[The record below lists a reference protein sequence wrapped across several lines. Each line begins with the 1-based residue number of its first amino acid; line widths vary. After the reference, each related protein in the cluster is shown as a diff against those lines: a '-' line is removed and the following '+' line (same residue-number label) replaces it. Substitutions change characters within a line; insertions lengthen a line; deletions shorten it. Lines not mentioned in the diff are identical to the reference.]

1 LTLLIVSPFAIGMN
15 NPARIYCE
23 ALNYTYI
30 IEDNKDICIL
40 PDKKVDAWE
49 FLQGKTGTEYS
60 YCKVKGLDI
69 KTVKNP
75 DICMEFLLEEC
86 AVCILSNGTEIEVT
100 KLMNLSFEE
109 TTCGD
114 GICGLPE
121 NYKTC
126 PQDCPSGSYDAYCD
140 GILDG
145 MCDWDCVDENHP
157 EKDPDCPLCGNK
169 NCEEGESYLTCPE
182 DCEKPELCGN
192 GICEADENYETCPQD
207 CPKKVKCGDGICD
220 KEETSENCCLDC
232 GCLSGECVNNICKEK
247 DKCGDRICS
256 EGENY
261 GNCAKDC
268 SSGVADGYCDG
279 AKDNICD
286 PDCSRDEDEDC
297 LCNKNGVCESEY
309 EDYLNCAEDCEK
321 PSHPIFLIA
330 IPIIVIVVVLGYLI
344 YSKSEK
350 YEGGE

>member
-1 LTLLIVSPFAIGMN
+1 MNRKLIMGKKQIISVITFLLIIPLIHANTVLYLQLEVFKNDTVILKNLEVMVGRTSYHSEGNYKVQLLDDDKNIISEKSLDINFQIMTDPPQEINSSPVSMRFDYDPSIRYLKVFRNETEIFF
-15 NPARIYCE
+15 
-23 ALNYTYI
+23 
-30 IEDNKDICIL
+30 KDINTCNNNTICEDLESYLSCPSDCSLNSIDGICIKDKDGICD
-40 PDKKVDAWE
+40 PDCSEGAD
-49 FLQGKTGTEYS
+49 
-60 YCKVKGLDI
+60 
-69 KTVKNP
+69 P
-75 DICMEFLLEEC
+75 DCVS
-86 AVCILSNGTEIEVT
+86 AV
-100 KLMNLSFEE
+100 
-109 TTCGD
+109 CGD
-114 GICGLPE
+114 GICQE
-121 NYKTC
+121 SETYKSC
-126 PQDCPSGSYDAYCD
+126 PD
-140 GILDG
+140 
-145 MCDWDCVDENHP
+145 
-157 EKDPDCPLCGNK
+157 
-169 NCEEGESYLTCPE
+169 

-207 CPKKVKCGDGICD
+207 CPKKF
-220 KEETSENCCLDC
+220 
-232 GCLSGECVNNICKEK
+232 
-247 DKCGDRICS
+247 KCGDRICS